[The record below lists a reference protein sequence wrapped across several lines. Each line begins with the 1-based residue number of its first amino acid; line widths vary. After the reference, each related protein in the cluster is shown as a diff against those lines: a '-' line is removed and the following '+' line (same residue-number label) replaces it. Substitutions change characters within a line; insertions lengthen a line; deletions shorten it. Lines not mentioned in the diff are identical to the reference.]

1 MKLRRRVMTD
11 RHFSDAWSPP
21 SRHAKFITTRLRAW
35 ASSAGNFTPR
45 PLRTGREPLSSYGSR
60 CRATVSPMTWRRSW
74 LGLNHRFPF
83 SRHSAQRA
91 ARALIAAIFLARFR
105 HAIVG
110 FLPTFLYFVRRTV
123 ARSRATCLARSR
135 FSGSN
140 EIADTRGWPPPPY
153 FSARVARFWSAVVW
167 FQGFVPNDTFARVG
181 EALTLTEYT
190 ASGCKR

>member
-1 MKLRRRVMTD
+1 MPNLSRLALGPGRVA
-11 RHFSDAWSPP
+11 R
-21 SRHAKFITTRLRAW
+21 
-35 ASSAGNFTPR
+35 GNFTPR
-45 PLRTGREPLSSYGSR
+45 PLRTGREPLSSYRSR
-60 CRATVSPMTWRRSW
+60 CRATVSPVTWRRSW
-74 LGLNHRFPF
+74 LGLTHGSPF
-83 SRHSAQRA
+83 RVSA
-91 ARALIAAIFLARFR
+91 FS
-105 HAIVG
+105 AIVG

-167 FQGFVPNDTFARVG
+167 FQGFVPNDTLARVG